1 MNSSVITH
9 KGVID
14 SISKQLVKVRILN
27 MSACSS
33 CHAKG
38 ACNASDMEEKIIDV
52 YTKENDYKIGQSV
65 TIASQLS
72 TGFKALFLG
81 YIFPF
86 IIVLVTLI
94 ALTIMSV
101 SEIKA
106 GLIALASLAPYYVAL
121 YFLRD
126 KIKKEFTFEIIL

>member
-9 KGVID
+9 QGVVD
-14 SISKQLVKVRILN
+14 SISKQLVRVRILN
-27 MSACSS
+27 MSACSG

-52 YTKENDYKIGQSV
+52 HTNKNTYKVGQLV

-81 YIFPF
+81 YVFPF
-86 IIVLVTLI
+86 IIVLTTLI
-94 ALTIMSV
+94 ILTVMAVPELKSGIIS
-101 SEIKA
+101 I
-106 GLIALASLAPYYVAL
+106 ASLVPYYIGL
-121 YFLRD
+121 YYFRD
-126 KIKKEFTFEIIL
+126 RIKKEFTFEIIQ